1 MPEGIKTKMKILSA
15 DCGKRVD
22 TFKVL
27 QLKNATPDCRN
38 DLARHTS

>member
-1 MPEGIKTKMKILSA
+1 MNIFSA

-22 TFKVL
+22 TFEVL
-27 QLKNATPDCRN
+27 SVENATPDCRN